1 MITKWLGSAK
11 KQTPLRASRLNAGF
25 LVDPTRRLFRLPQN
39 PSNVIVL
46 SRADCC

>member
-1 MITKWLGSAK
+1 MVAKWLGSAK

-25 LVDPTRRLFRLPQN
+25 LVDPTRRLFRHPRN

-46 SRADCC
+46 SGAEYC